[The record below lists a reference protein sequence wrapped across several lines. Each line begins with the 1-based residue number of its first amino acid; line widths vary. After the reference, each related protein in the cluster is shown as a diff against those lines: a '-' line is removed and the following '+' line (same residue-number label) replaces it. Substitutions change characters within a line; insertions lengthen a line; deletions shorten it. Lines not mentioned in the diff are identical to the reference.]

1 MTVRQTA
8 TVFVFLFFCYA
19 VGSPA
24 GVLAQEGGEGKA
36 TPAAEIN
43 PLKLAG
49 KWLRA
54 DGGYVLEL
62 ADVGFGGTITASY
75 RNPNPINVSQAAWR
89 LEEGLVIVFV
99 ELQDVNYPGSTYT
112 LAYFPDRDALAGYY
126 YQAAQNQSYEVVF
139 ERLKGDD

>member
-1 MTVRQTA
+1 MTIRQTA
-8 TVFVFLFFCYA
+8 IVSVLLFLCCA
-19 VGSPA
+19 VSPPA
-24 GVLAQEGGEGKA
+24 GALAQEGGKEKA

-62 ADVGFGGTITASY
+62 ADVGFGGTLTASY
-75 RNPNPINVSQAAWR
+75 RNPNPINVSRAAWR

-126 YQAAQNQSYEVVF
+126 YQAAQGQSYEVVF

>member
-1 MTVRQTA
+1 MTIRQTA
-8 TVFVFLFFCYA
+8 SVFVFLFLCCI
-19 VGSPA
+19 VSPPA
-24 GVLAQEGGEGKA
+24 GVLAQEGGEKKA
-36 TPAAEIN
+36 APAAEIN
-43 PLKLAG
+43 PLKVAG

-62 ADVGFGGTITASY
+62 SDVGFGGTLMATY

-126 YQAAQNQSYEVVF
+126 FQAAQGQSYEVVF
-139 ERLKGDD
+139 ERVKEGD